1 MKLKDIIKGIDCE
14 VRGEAELEVKDLQFD
29 SRKVSAGTL
38 FVAQR
43 GTKVDGHDFIVKA
56 MEAGAVAVV
65 CEEIPATQSLSHSVT
80 YIKVK
85 DSSNKD
91 TGLYDALVEGIYDR
105 DPEQY
110 MFWPIYNDTMT
121 NSQGRIKND
130 YGYESL

>member
-65 CEEIPATQSLSHSVT
+65 CEELPEKLADGIAYV
-80 YIKVK
+80 KVK
-85 DSSNKD
+85 DSSGTIAKKYF
-91 TGLYDALVEGIYDR
+91 TV
-105 DPEQY
+105 
-110 MFWPIYNDTMT
+110 TVT
-121 NSQGRIKND
+121 K
-130 YGYESL
+130 